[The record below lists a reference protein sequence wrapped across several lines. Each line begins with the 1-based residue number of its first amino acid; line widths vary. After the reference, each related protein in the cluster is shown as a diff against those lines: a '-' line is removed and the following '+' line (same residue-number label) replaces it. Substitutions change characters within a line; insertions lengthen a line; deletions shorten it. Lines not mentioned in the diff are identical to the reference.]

1 MKKDW
6 LEDIHDRM
14 ADFEVEVPVTR
25 DQREQPQ
32 GLWEDICAAT
42 TKGAVSNN
50 EKTPEIGPQKK
61 QYKIWI
67 GSSAAAAACLLLLW
81 VMRPDLEQES
91 EVPALPAQEIASADH
106 RAPMEESVLSEES
119 EKAESDVA
127 KKWIITSNKAKE
139 AKISDRLKQSKE
151 AKTTEEAKPSE
162 EVKPAEEVKLSE
174 SKHPESQQGAPLTRY
189 EYFAQTTH
197 KRRNSDPRL
206 SVGLSTSGGI
216 GSDNRQL
223 FQGGYSASTSTMLSE
238 SDWLDSP
245 LLGIMALNRGAETEK
260 KVTHHAPI
268 RTGLSFSYR
277 LNDRWSIESGITYAL
292 VSSDIH
298 EGSASN
304 FIEQEQKLHYV
315 GIPLGATYRLLSW
328 KRLDLYLSSNILAEQ
343 CVSGQLRKKFTI
355 GNKAQGDEINTTIQS
370 HPMQWSVG
378 AKAGVQYNL
387 TPLLSIYAEPGCSY
401 YFDDHS
407 SLETVFKDKVFNFN
421 LNLGLRFTV
430 GKLTSGL

>member
-14 ADFEVEVPVTR
+14 ADFEVDVPVTR

-32 GLWEDICAAT
+32 GLWDDICAAEA
-42 TKGAVSNN
+42 KA
-50 EKTPEIGPQKK
+50 EKTPIIGNRR
-61 QYKIWI
+61 KIWI
-67 GSSAAAAACLLLLW
+67 GSSAAAAACLLLFW
-81 VMRPDLEQES
+81 FMRPDLEQVS
-91 EVPALPAQEIASADH
+91 EVQELPIQEIASTDH
-106 RAPMEESVLSEES
+106 RTPIEEQVLPEQSDQAAQPIIAAATSGKIKVAEKTDSLEQSEGL
-119 EKAESDVA
+119 KPSDST
-127 KKWIITSNKAKE
+127 KP
-139 AKISDRLKQSKE
+139 
-151 AKTTEEAKPSE
+151 TEETNHQ
-162 EVKPAEEVKLSE
+162 E
-174 SKHPESQQGAPLTRY
+174 SKNHQEGKNRPEEKKHLEPLPEEPLKHY
-189 EYFAQTTH
+189 DYLAQTTH
-197 KRRNSDPRL
+197 KRHNSDPRL
-206 SVGLSTSGGI
+206 SLGLSTSGGI

-223 FQGGYSASTSTMLSE
+223 FQGGYAAGASTMLSE

-245 LLGIMALNRGAETEK
+245 LLGIMALNRGAETERR
-260 KVTHHAPI
+260 VTHHAPI
-268 RTGLSFSYR
+268 RTGLSFAYR

-298 EGSASN
+298 EGSAAN

-343 CVSGQLRKKFTI
+343 CVSGQLRKKFI
-355 GNKAQGDEINTTIQS
+355 ISDKAQGDEKTTTLHS
-370 HPMQWSVG
+370 RPMQWSVG

-407 SLETVFKDKVFNFN
+407 SLETVFKDKVFDFN
-421 LNLGLRFTV
+421 LNLGLRFSV
-430 GKLTSGL
+430 GQ